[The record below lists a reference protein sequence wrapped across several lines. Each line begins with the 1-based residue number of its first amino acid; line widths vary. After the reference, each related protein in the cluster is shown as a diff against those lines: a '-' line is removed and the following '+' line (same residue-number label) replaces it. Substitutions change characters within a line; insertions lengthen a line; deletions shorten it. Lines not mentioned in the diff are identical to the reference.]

1 VTRRAD
7 LPRALAALCAA
18 LVLALAGPA
27 RAVDPTDL
35 GDPKLQAR
43 YETLTHELRC
53 MQCQA
58 ESIADSTVSLAG
70 DLRRQVAEMLKAGKS
85 DDDVRAY
92 MTDRY
97 GDFILF
103 KPRMSWRNLWLWS
116 APGVLLLVGAAVAWR
131 IVRHRAALLPTD
143 DEPVEGDA

>member
-1 VTRRAD
+1 VTRAD

-27 RAVDPTDL
+27 RAVDPTEL
-35 GDPKLQAR
+35 GDPALQAR
-43 YETLTHELRC
+43 YEVLTHELRC

-58 ESIADSTVSLAG
+58 ESIADSTVPLAG
-70 DLRRQVAEMLKAGKS
+70 ELRRQVAEMLQAGKS
-85 DDDVRAY
+85 DDDVRTY

-103 KPRMSWRNLWLWS
+103 KPRFAARTLWLWG
-116 APGVLLLVGAAVAWR
+116 APVLLLAIGALVAWR
-131 IVRHRAALLPTD
+131 VVRQRTALLATD
-143 DEPVEGDA
+143 SAPLEDDA